1 MTGTF
6 FEYLGFYLTIG
17 LFILTVLVFVDA
29 IKSTVNYY
37 IPNKENKIYIKFI
50 IGIVLI
56 VLSIILAGFTSPGT
70 SDVPYPYPH

>member
-1 MTGTF
+1 MTGSF

-37 IPNKENKIYIKFI
+37 IPNKENKIYVKFI
-50 IGIVLI
+50 IGVILI
-56 VLSIILAGFTSPGT
+56 VLSIILTGLISSGT